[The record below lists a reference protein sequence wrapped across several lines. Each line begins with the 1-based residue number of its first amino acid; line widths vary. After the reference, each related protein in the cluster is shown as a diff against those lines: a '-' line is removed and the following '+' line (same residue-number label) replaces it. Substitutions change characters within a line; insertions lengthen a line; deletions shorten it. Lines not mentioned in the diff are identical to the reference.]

1 MKKNGFDIFML
12 LFCFIMMSNY
22 SNAQLN
28 GKKSVSKDF
37 TPKAIR
43 SSVRIIESNSGK
55 EVAVKLDHING
66 ECIVFHTKPGVT
78 YLIQKKNLI

>member
-1 MKKNGFDIFML
+1 MKSEITVRRDVPCL
-12 LFCFIMMSNY
+12 LMNPWKE
-22 SNAQLN
+22 N
-28 GKKSVSKDF
+28 
-37 TPKAIR
+37 P
-43 SSVRIIESNSGK
+43 VRVIESNSGK